1 MVLASSQVC
10 EETDT
15 YQLVLKILIS
25 SEKHAV
31 VLDIGTAYT
40 KVGYAGESS
49 PRAILK
55 TPQTFDTLD
64 KEVLHDE
71 LVEFVHRLYF
81 EVLLVNPKDRRVVLL
96 ESLLGETR
104 LKDELVEVLFNHF
117 EVLSILFAPS
127 HLMPLYGLGLQNA
140 LVVDVGFSS
149 TSVIPV
155 YQSVPILKAWQALPL
170 GGQALH
176 ESIKKEI
183 SSRGTIKV
191 GESEFEKFE
200 DTKVELLEEVIE
212 DIKVR
217 LCFVPRLGR
226 GQQIQQIRQ
235 DASSVSG
242 LSSFLKQSVPSVDYT
257 LTGESVLK
265 IDGQTRE
272 GASEV
277 LFEQDNDRL
286 SLSTM
291 VLDALIASP
300 IDTRKELAQNIII
313 IGGTASQLGLKA
325 RLFQEIEFLMKQK
338 YYQDKLKLTDFKLH
352 IPLGKENYAAWV
364 GASIFGATDA
374 ISTRSFTREQY
385 SKDRAVPDWS
395 DLRNFC

>member
-1 MVLASSQVC
+1 MLHYLCTVC
-10 EETDT
+10 P
-15 YQLVLKILIS
+15 

-55 TPQTFDTLD
+55 TPPTFDTLD
-64 KEVLHDE
+64 KEVLHDV

-183 SSRGTIKV
+183 CLRGTIKV
-191 GESEFEKFE
+191 GDSEFEKF
-200 DTKVELLEEVIE
+200 DQDKLKELVDNVVE

-217 LCFVPRLGR
+217 LCFVPELGR

-242 LSSFLKQSVPSVDYT
+242 LSSFLKRSVPAVDYT
-257 LTGESVLK
+257 LSGESVLK
-265 IDGQTRE
+265 VDGQTRE

-291 VLDALIASP
+291 VLDALIAAP
-300 IDTRKELAQNIII
+300 IDTRKELSQNILI

-325 RLFQEIEFLMKQK
+325 RLFQELDHLMKQQ
-338 YYQDKLKLTDFKLH
+338 YYRDKLKLTQFKLH
-352 IPLGKENYAAWV
+352 TPLGKENYASWV

-385 SKDRAVPDWS
+385 SKEKAVPDWS
-395 DLRNFC
+395 DLRNFS